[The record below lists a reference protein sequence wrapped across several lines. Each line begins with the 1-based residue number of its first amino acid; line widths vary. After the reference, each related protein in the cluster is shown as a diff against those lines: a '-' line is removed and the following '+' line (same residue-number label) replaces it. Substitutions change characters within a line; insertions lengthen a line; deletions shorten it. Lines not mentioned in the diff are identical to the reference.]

1 MRPFTLSARLGTVA
15 AMVPEGARFADVGTD
30 HAYLPV
36 WLLLQGVIT
45 SAIAT
50 DLRPG
55 PLERARQT
63 AQRYQMT
70 QKMSF
75 RLGDG
80 LDCLQPD
87 EVDTIAIAGMGG
99 ETIAGILAAAP
110 WTRLG
115 WYRLLLQ
122 PMSALDDLRRWLAGH
137 GYCIERERLCLDG
150 GTRYTILSA
159 VPGEMAPLTPA
170 ECWAG
175 RQEPG
180 MSDPLRGALLDD
192 LIHRARRAL
201 DGIRQS
207 VRPEDAPRRVELEQV
222 YQGLSEMKKEWDAWQ
237 Q

>member
-15 AMVPEGARFADVGTD
+15 GLVQEGARFADIGTD

-50 DLRPG
+50 DLHEG
-55 PLERARQT
+55 PLRRAKQT
-63 AQRYQMT
+63 AQRYQTT
-70 QKMSF
+70 QHISF

-87 EVDTIAIAGMGG
+87 EADTIAIAGMGG
-99 ETIAGILAAAP
+99 ETIADILAAAP

-115 WYRLLLQ
+115 HYRLLLQ
-122 PMSALDDLRRWLAGH
+122 PMSALDDLRRWLSSH
-137 GYCIERERLCLDG
+137 GYCIEREQLCLDG
-150 GTRYTILSA
+150 GTRYTILSV
-159 VPGEMAPLTPA
+159 VPGEMPPLTPA

-175 RQEPG
+175 RQVPG
-180 MSDPLRGALLDD
+180 IYDPLRGALLDD
-192 LIHRARRAL
+192 LIRRSDRAL
-201 DGIRQS
+201 AGIRQS
-207 VRPEDAPRRVELEQV
+207 VRPEDAPRRMELEQV
-222 YQGLSEMKKEWDAWQ
+222 YQGLLEMKKEWDAWQ